1 MANEMTAR
9 EQRFA
14 ALLLETTKVDAY
26 NQAGYSQKG
35 SRATQT
41 VDAYRLSKRPK
52 VRREVAR
59 LLQQRAFPADDYKR
73 LQETAIAG
81 MTEIFLYDPDA
92 RVRLKA
98 GALLL
103 AYAAEGLK
111 LRPQSSAEDRAVDS
125 QERAIITAELRTIYA
140 RAGLTW
146 HGEDAAPEHPEV
158 IAREQELMVEPAEE
172 EAEPLV
178 EAAEIESALHED
190 EAPEPEPAMAEGSFI
205 AEHRNPAVQF
215 RLEAIPGYFPPKYR
229 RVPIQ
234 R

>member
-26 NQAGYSQKG
+26 GQAGYSQKG

-52 VRREVAR
+52 VQREVAR

-81 MTEIFLYDPDA
+81 LTEMFLYDA
-92 RVRLKA
+92 NSRVRLKA
-98 GALLL
+98 GSMLL
-103 AYAAEGLK
+103 AYADAGLK
-111 LRPQSSAEDRAVDS
+111 LHPEPSAK
-125 QERAIITAELRTIYA
+125 ERAYDEITKYV
-140 RAGLTW
+140 
-146 HGEDAAPEHPEV
+146 EDAARKHREALEREPEQAL
-158 IAREQELMVEPAEE
+158 IVEAAEE

-178 EAAEIESALHED
+178 EVATKDAPPAKSAAEFLEEIRREPPMEA
-190 EAPEPEPAMAEGSFI
+190 EAPKPPAPQVRYIEKLVSRPGHFPAQFERVLVRKSEGAED
-205 AEHRNPAVQF
+205 
-215 RLEAIPGYFPPKYR
+215 
-229 RVPIQ
+229 
-234 R
+234 